1 MKRMKKIYF
10 APETKLVKLKTK
22 SIMMAGSTPNAS
34 LINDT
39 VDAED
44 FESRENS
51 FIQPSSVWED

>member
-1 MKRMKKIYF
+1 MKLMKKIYF
-10 APETKLVKLKTK
+10 APQTILKTVIVK
-22 SIMMAGSTPNAS
+22 NRMMAGSTPNAG

-51 FIQPSSVWED
+51 FIKPHSVWDE